1 MSLKNH
7 WYIAATEAAV
17 RKKPQAVQIF
27 GQHYVVFHTQNN
39 QYAALL
45 DCCPHRNVPLSGG
58 KAISGNIECPY
69 HGWQFDGAGKLA
81 HIPATPSCCH
91 DVHIPTAH
99 AIAQDGY
106 VWLCIGEPARKKPL
120 PFPHLNEAGWTTFR
134 MNKHFH
140 APVAQCLE
148 NFLDCPHAV
157 YVHRGLFRSPTR
169 QAMQA
174 ELRYLDDGAEVEYHG
189 EPRQQSV
196 VWDTLQNSHTQM
208 RHTDR
213 FIAPNTSRVDYIFS
227 DSKHY
232 IITSSCT
239 PINDNETQV
248 HTVISYKYGKLA
260 PLIRLFFQPLSHII
274 IGQDIKMLKRQ
285 HDTIQRFG
293 GKPRFYRSQADLLL
307 PAIEAWRKA
316 LDENTAPPE
325 AGKSEMRELFL

>member
-1 MSLKNH
+1 
-7 WYIAATEAAV
+7 
-17 RKKPQAVQIF
+17 
-27 GQHYVVFHTQNN
+27 
-39 QYAALL
+39 
-45 DCCPHRNVPLSGG
+45 
-58 KAISGNIECPY
+58 
-69 HGWQFDGAGKLA
+69 
-81 HIPATPSCCH
+81 
-91 DVHIPTAH
+91 
-99 AIAQDGY
+99 
-106 VWLCIGEPARKKPL
+106 
-120 PFPHLNEAGWTTFR
+120 

-174 ELRYLDDGAEVEYHG
+174 ELRYLADGAEVEYHG
-189 EPRQQSV
+189 EPRRQSV
-196 VWDTLQNSHTQM
+196 VWDTLQNSRAQM
-208 RHTDR
+208 HHTDR

-227 DSKHY
+227 DRKHY

-239 PINDNETQV
+239 PINERETQV

-293 GKPRFYRSQADLLL
+293 GKPRFYRSHADLLL

-316 LDENTAPPE
+316 LDENTPPPE
-325 AGKSEMRELFL
+325 AGKSEVRESFL